1 MDEKPIV
8 LVAARERAVRRLV
21 AFALKPAGFTV
32 VQSIDDGSALERAW
46 DLQPDVFV
54 IESPES
60 SAETIEMVRRLRGG
74 LSTPLLL
81 TSTHATPTRVA
92 AALDAGADEYMA
104 RPFSPVELTARIQSL
119 IRRRAGRLRSG
130 RRDIGRAVVDLATRR
145 IARGGG
151 SVGLARAEWGVLSA
165 MLGNEGQVMSHS
177 ELLGAAFSPDR
188 HDDAAGLRFSIGR
201 LRRKLGFAAWEEG
214 PIRTIWGIGYAFDP
228 DGLLP
233 RVRSRAG
240 SAVDRAGREG
250 GGRFDRE
257 RPEVASDPGRQPP
270 LTTDE

>member
-8 LVAARERAVRRLV
+8 LVAARERAIRRLV
-21 AFALKPAGFTV
+21 ALALKPAGFTV
-32 VQSIDDGSALERAW
+32 VESIDVGSALERAW
-46 DLQPDVFV
+46 DLQPDVLV

-60 SAETIEMVRRLRGG
+60 SAEAVEMVRRMRCE

-81 TSTHATPTRVA
+81 VSARATPTRVA

-104 RPFSPVELTARIQSL
+104 RPFDPVEFAARIQSL

-130 RRDIGRAVVDLATRR
+130 RRDVGHAVVDLAARR
-145 IARGGG
+145 ISRGDR
-151 SVGLARAEWGVLSA
+151 SVGLARSEWGVLSA
-165 MLGNEGQVMSHS
+165 MLGNEGHVMSHA

-188 HDDAAGLRFSIGR
+188 RDDAAGLRFSIGR

-228 DGLLP
+228 DGSLP
-233 RVRSRAG
+233 RVRSRGGLPAE
-240 SAVDRAGREG
+240 AAGRNEG
-250 GGRFDRE
+250 ARGDRE
-257 RPEVASDPGRQPP
+257 RPEVS
-270 LTTDE
+270 

>member
-21 AFALKPAGFTV
+21 AFALKRAGFTV
-32 VQSIDDGSALERAW
+32 VESIDDAAALERAW

-54 IESPES
+54 IEAPGSPT
-60 SAETIEMVRRLRGG
+60 ETVEMVRRLRRG

-81 TSTHATPTRVA
+81 MSARATPMRVA

-104 RPFSPVELTARIQSL
+104 RPFDPVEFAARIQSL

-130 RRDIGRAVVDLATRR
+130 RRDVGQAVVDLATRR
-145 IARGGG
+145 ISHGEQ
-151 SVGLARAEWGVLSA
+151 SVGLARSEWAVLSA

-188 HDDAAGLRFSIGR
+188 RDDAAGLRFSIGR

-228 DGLLP
+228 DGSLP
-233 RVRSRAG
+233 RGRSRGGVPA
-240 SAVDRAGREG
+240 DRAGRNG
-250 GGRFDRE
+250 GTRGDRE
-257 RPEVASDPGRQPP
+257 RPEID
-270 LTTDE
+270 